1 MSVTTL
7 KDRMALG
14 KAINAIKTGPCSTM
28 EGSAF
33 YPKDAKSEAAR
44 LRMRDDYL
52 LYVETW
58 VIPVLESLLPKE
70 AK

>member
-7 KDRMALG
+7 KDRMALS
-14 KAINAIKTGPCSTM
+14 KAINAIKTGPCSMM
-28 EGSAF
+28 EGSAS
-33 YPKDAKSEAAR
+33 YPKDDKSEAAR